1 LNLQS
6 AAQRGAHIL
15 SRTRFVS
22 ALPGPEGWQVQ
33 LATEGDEA
41 IQVQARVLINAAGPW
56 VDAVRAALSP
66 SWAARTRLVKGSHI
80 VVPALYSGDHAYI
93 LQAED
98 RRVVF
103 LLPFAGA
110 HTLIGTTDMPVTS
123 PAAPA
128 HASEEEV
135 QYLCAAA
142 SRFLREPITPDRVM
156 HSFAG
161 VRALLDDGHANA
173 SAVSRDYAL
182 LLETLDDAGVLS
194 IVGGKLTTY
203 RVLAEKA
210 LDKLQ
215 RYFPEMRGK
224 SWTGNEPLPGG
235 DLSAGGMSGLL
246 VNLRARYPH
255 LRAELLEALVHRHGT
270 RTADVL
276 GNAESEA
283 DLGVDFGA
291 GLYTREVDYFIDR
304 EWACTADD
312 VLWRRTKA
320 GLQLDERAHSA
331 LSEYMEARIA
341 NRRPA

>member
-1 LNLQS
+1 MQCALRFHR
-6 AAQRGAHIL
+6 RG
-15 SRTRFVS
+15 
-22 ALPGPEGWQVQ
+22 PP
-33 LATEGDEA
+33 
-41 IQVQARVLINAAGPW
+41 
-56 VDAVRAALSP
+56 
-66 SWAARTRLVKGSHI
+66 RTRLVKGSHI
-80 VVPALYSGDHAYI
+80 VVPALYAGDHAYI

-142 SRFLREPITPDRVM
+142 SRFLREPITPDRVV

-215 RYFPEMRGK
+215 PYFPEMRGK

-235 DLSAGGMSGLL
+235 DLPAGGMSGLL
-246 VNLRARYPH
+246 ANLRARYPH

-270 RTADVL
+270 LTADVL
-276 GNAESEA
+276 GDAESEA

-291 GLYTREVDYFIDR
+291 GLYAREVDYFIDR

-320 GLQLDERAHSA
+320 GLQLDEKRA
-331 LSEYMEARIA
+331 
-341 NRRPA
+341 